1 MVAKMKKNRKDQR
14 GSEESRFSLPVKRP
28 LGCIL
33 IDCAFIDPATLDAA
47 LAEQVRT
54 NSMLGEIL
62 VRLGAL
68 DKAELEVALSVQRDF
83 ATVEAAVQAAA
94 GVRRMLGELLLS
106 SRRITTDQ
114 LNISL
119 DEQKRAGGKLGEV
132 LVRLGYLERRELDV
146 ALAFQGKQGERP
158 TPSRL
163 SLGELLVSAGYITRE
178 HLEDALARQ
187 RGSDKKLGELLV
199 EAGYAKQHQID
210 HGLRIQKKLV
220 AAALIAAL
228 SLVPVTE
235 AVAAQSAAHAAASA
249 QITVSATVLARAS
262 LHVLQ
267 QPTELVVTD
276 ADIQRGFLDVDAGSL
291 VEIKNNSRAGVYMAF
306 ASQGLPFREA
316 LVRGFGREISLGPNG
331 GIITQQLTGKAV
343 VALSYRFIFD
353 KSSQAGTY
361 AWPLSISVNPVE

>member
-114 LNISL
+114 LKTAL

-132 LVRLGYLERRELDV
+132 LVRLGYLDRRELDV

-178 HLEDALARQ
+178 HLEDALTRQ
-187 RGSDKKLGELLV
+187 RGSDKKLGEVLV
-199 EAGYAKQHQID
+199 EAGYAKQHHID
-210 HGLRIQKKLV
+210 HGLHIQEKLV

-228 SLVPVTE
+228 SLVPAAE
-235 AVAAQSAAHAAASA
+235 AMASQSAAHAASA
-249 QITVSATVLARAS
+249 KVTISATVLARAS

-276 ADIQRGFLDVDAGSL
+276 ADIRRGFIDVDAGSL
-291 VEIKNNSRAGVYMAF
+291 LEIKNNSRAGVYMAF

-316 LVRGFGREISLGPNG
+316 LVRGFGREVSLGPNG
-331 GIITQQLTGKAV
+331 GIITQQLTGQAI

-353 KSSQAGTY
+353 GSSQAGTY